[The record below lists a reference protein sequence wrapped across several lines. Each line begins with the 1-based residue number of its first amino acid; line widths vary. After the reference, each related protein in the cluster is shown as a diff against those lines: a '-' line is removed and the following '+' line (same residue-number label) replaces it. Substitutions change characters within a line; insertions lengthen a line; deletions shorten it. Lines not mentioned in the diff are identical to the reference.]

1 MWRAIVNPSKRVTA
15 SAGPFSARC
24 HGQSVTSS
32 IATGYSSGTSMAIA
46 LARLILTYSLSGS
59 FRTWGKDRREFEQR
73 EAQRVA
79 APVFIVLFII
89 VFCAWWSGF
98 ALGWPDCHCAR
109 KDLAHRKKNSR
120 RGFTHCEAGSEI
132 WAKLSELG
140 RLSGADREVP
150 QPIDI
155 VDIADTV
162 VSFAIAEDNKEL
174 AAWWYAVLPVALLF
188 EGPPRPALGSDDV
201 VLQRIRD
208 AVVKSEAY
216 KIKGDGCLSYPE
228 RDEDFSKL
236 EPDDLPL
243 PRVVVRAAVECVLE

>member
-1 MWRAIVNPSKRVTA
+1 
-15 SAGPFSARC
+15 
-24 HGQSVTSS
+24 
-32 IATGYSSGTSMAIA
+32 
-46 LARLILTYSLSGS
+46 
-59 FRTWGKDRREFEQR
+59 
-73 EAQRVA
+73 
-79 APVFIVLFII
+79 
-89 VFCAWWSGF
+89 
-98 ALGWPDCHCAR
+98 
-109 KDLAHRKKNSR
+109 
-120 RGFTHCEAGSEI
+120 
-132 WAKLSELG
+132 
-140 RLSGADREVP
+140 
-150 QPIDI
+150 
-155 VDIADTV
+155 V